1 MIVDCAVYEEGR
13 RRASEIGLDEAS
25 DFRSRPNHFVWI
37 GLLEPSLEEFDA
49 VTREFDLH
57 ELAVE
62 DAIKAHQRPKLEVY
76 GDSLFLV
83 LRTARFV
90 EADHTVEFGE
100 ILIFVGEGFIITVRH
115 GSASALGDVRRES
128 ERRPEL
134 LSSGP
139 SAVLHAIVDRV
150 VDDYAPVI
158 DDIEQDIEE
167 VEAEVFSP
175 ARTNSAEK
183 IYLLKR
189 EALDFHRATAPLLK
203 PLQRLAAE
211 RFPLIHADVPD
222 YFRDVYDHALR
233 VSERVDGLREL
244 LTGVLEANQTQVT
257 VQQNNDVRKIS
268 AWVAIIATPTMIAGI
283 YGMNFDHMP
292 ELTWTYGYPLVVSV
306 MLLTCAFIY
315 RGFRR
320 AGWL

>member
-13 RRASEIGLDEAS
+13 RRSSEIGLDEAS
-25 DFRSRPNHFVWI
+25 GFRDRPNHFVWI
-37 GLLEPSLEEFDA
+37 GLLEPTREEFDA

-76 GDSLFLV
+76 GESLFVV

-90 EADHTVEFGE
+90 EADHAVDFGE
-100 ILIFVGEGFIITVRH
+100 ILIFLGEGFIITVRH
-115 GSASALGDVRRES
+115 GSASALGEVRRET

-158 DDIEQDIEE
+158 DDIEQDIED

-175 ARTNSAEK
+175 TRTNSAEK
-183 IYLLKR
+183 IYQLKR
-189 EALDFHRATAPLLK
+189 EALEFHRAAAPLLT
-203 PLQRLAAE
+203 PLQRLSAE
-211 RFPLIHADVPD
+211 SFPLVHDEVRD

-233 VSERVDGLREL
+233 ASERVDALREL

-268 AWVAIIATPTMIAGI
+268 AWVAILATPTMIAAI
-283 YGMNFDHMP
+283 YGMNFEHMP
-292 ELTWTYGYPLVVSV
+292 ELDWSYGYPLVLVV
-306 MLLTCAFIY
+306 MALACAVIY